1 MRYLRTSCF
10 QQARKSLAELVQ
22 QRMKE
27 LGMSKDEFMQAMG
40 IRSRLALTLLLDGR
54 TNFKMEDCQ
63 RLAGVLSCDIG
74 EMVNMHL
81 AQFHTDEVIQLL
93 TKTFPSNTDAAS
105 ERMTRPRTMIY
116 ERLTLELP
124 PEQIG

>member
-1 MRYLRTSCF
+1 MSYSRTSSF

-22 QRMKE
+22 RRLKE
-27 LGMSKDEFMQAMG
+27 LGMSKDDFMQSMG
-40 IRSRLALTLLLDGR
+40 IRNRLALTLLLDGR
-54 TNFKMEDCQ
+54 TNFKMENCHK
-63 RLAGVLSCDIG
+63 LAEFLSCEEG

-93 TKTFPSNTDAAS
+93 TKTLRGDTDTAR
-105 ERMTRPRTMIY
+105 ERRTRARVMVY

-124 PEQIG
+124 AQPEV